1 MITENIEA
9 ITKEQTT
16 IENLI
21 AQIEEFVFLDPKMN
35 LEVSDSVYAFN
46 YGLYVDTGNEAVGVE
61 NSSSADYTADYN
73 QRRLVYV
80 RELEELQTTLTVFW
94 QQLKIQQLT
103 NQNSFFLPYI
113 HLTNNLKSS
122 IDDRVLARILSLNQT
137 GGKIQSINSNQYS
150 TSLAR
155 SSEGV
160 IRTSQSTI
168 DFHLP
173 TLHLRAKAKEALE
186 ISQKQHYIQRR
197 SEYIKDNPNIENNLI
212 PMPPT
217 LIVSLEQII
226 DCKSFEELQ
235 RITGLTDQKVI
246 WLKGCNDAGG
256 ENIGR
261 FDKDNFQN
269 QWQAFQLQIQE
280 KSQTQ
285 INMQYLAQGS
295 VEIGEG
301 ETLEGLCLNFDLP
314 DDFDIN
320 NYDLKNILQ
329 INRQVYADESKK
341 TFCGT
346 IVDNQCTAQI
356 IEQFG
361 SQIKAT
367 LELLHNGCDC
377 KGSFIYDVMLK
388 KNSNDNNT
396 SINSIADLAQRS
408 SGSSRAIGNLR
419 ALESDKVLSLNKF
432 VNIELDELTRLLG
445 DNIFDNNTKKS
456 CLPTPRSGGWF
467 DLSFFGMEQDEI
479 DTTIDNLTN
488 YVNQNPNNSEIK
500 AVYF

>member
-1 MITENIEA
+1 MITENIET
-9 ITKEQTT
+9 ITKEQTA

-21 AQIEEFVFLDPKMN
+21 TQIEEFVFLDPKLN

-46 YGLYVDTGNEAVGVE
+46 YGLYVDTGNEAIGVE

-73 QRRLVYV
+73 HRRLVYV
-80 RELEELQTTLTVFW
+80 RKLEELQTTLIVFL

-103 NQNSFFLPYI
+103 NQDSFFLPYI
-113 HLTNNLKSS
+113 HLTNNLKSI
-122 IDDRVLARILSLNQT
+122 IDDKVLARILSLNRT
-137 GGKIQSINSNQYS
+137 GGKIQSINSNQHS
-150 TSLAR
+150 TSLSR
-155 SSEGV
+155 SAEGI
-160 IRTSQSTI
+160 IRTSQSTL

-173 TLHLRAKAKEALE
+173 TLHLRTKAKEALQ

-197 SEYIKDNPNIENNLI
+197 NEYIRDNPNIENNLI

-217 LIVSLEQII
+217 LIVSLKQII
-226 DCKSFEELQ
+226 DCNNFEKLQ
-235 RITGLTDQKVI
+235 RITELVDQKVI

-261 FDKDNFQN
+261 FDKDNFQW
-269 QWQAFQLQIQE
+269 QWQVFQLQIQE

-285 INMQYLAQGS
+285 SNMQYLAQGS
-295 VEIGEG
+295 VEMGEC
-301 ETLEGLCLNFDLP
+301 ETLEGLCLNFDLL

-320 NYDLKNILQ
+320 NYNLKDIIQ

-346 IVDNQCTAQI
+346 IVDNQFTAQI

-361 SQIKAT
+361 SQIKTT
-367 LELLHNGCDC
+367 LELLYNGCGC

-388 KNSNDNNT
+388 KDSNGNNI

-419 ALESDKVLSLNKF
+419 ALESDKKTDKVLSLNKF
-432 VNIELDELTRLLG
+432 VNIELEELTRLLG
-445 DNIFDNNTKKS
+445 DNIFN
-456 CLPTPRSGGWF
+456 
-467 DLSFFGMEQDEI
+467 
-479 DTTIDNLTN
+479 
-488 YVNQNPNNSEIK
+488 NNSK
-500 AVYF
+500 KGCFLFPSGYKRNA